1 MLIGLGAV
9 AIGGYL
15 VLGENPRA
23 VAALR
28 WLYRWPLFIPFVVA
42 GQLMRTFLAKNG
54 MMNNV
59 FTALGLYEPIDAVS
73 FLDWRGIVVT
83 FVWKQTPFAA
93 LLVAGAMAALDRATI
108 EAARNL
114 GASRLRVL
122 LEIVVPQVRQT
133 LAVALILSFVI
144 MMSVLSVPLMINA
157 QTPTMLTA
165 DMAFRINAYGDYG
178 VANAL
183 GFISYLMTG
192 VVAWIYLRQ
201 GVRAGRQA
209 MSATAPLRWL
219 ATGAVLGL
227 LAFAIFGPLL
237 NLALWA
243 FAEKWYFPHKLPLEY
258 GLSFWQRVFRP
269 QGDAMASLGNSIAI
283 ALFTVAAC
291 LAVAIPAGYALARR
305 ALPLRALILLAFLL
319 PQAFPSLAVYINV
332 ARIFYGF
339 GLNGTIVG
347 VVLVH
352 TMHGLVF
359 AVWIATAAFAAVEP
373 RARGGRAQHRRLA
386 LPRLPHRD
394 PAARRARHHG
404 ERDLRL
410 PRIRST
416 SSPAPSSSAC
426 PTSPRCRSCCS
437 ARAWRATTRSPR
449 SPR

>member
-1 MLIGLGAV
+1 LQQSRLISFALVAPALLILLALFVYPLGFSLVTAFVDEQGAWTLDNFAKAFEFYSRDILFSVVIVTLSTVLIGLGAI

-59 FTALGLYEPIDAVS
+59 FTGLGLYEPIDAVS

-122 LEIVVPQVRQT
+122 LEIIVPQVRQT

-201 GVRAGRQA
+201 GVR
-209 MSATAPLRWL
+209 
-219 ATGAVLGL
+219 
-227 LAFAIFGPLL
+227 
-237 NLALWA
+237 
-243 FAEKWYFPHKLPLEY
+243 
-258 GLSFWQRVFRP
+258 
-269 QGDAMASLGNSIAI
+269 QGGK
-283 ALFTVAAC
+283 
-291 LAVAIPAGYALARR
+291 P
-305 ALPLRALILLAFLL
+305 
-319 PQAFPSLAVYINV
+319 
-332 ARIFYGF
+332 
-339 GLNGTIVG
+339 
-347 VVLVH
+347 
-352 TMHGLVF
+352 
-359 AVWIATAAFAAVEP
+359 
-373 RARGGRAQHRRLA
+373 
-386 LPRLPHRD
+386 
-394 PAARRARHHG
+394 
-404 ERDLRL
+404 
-410 PRIRST
+410 
-416 SSPAPSSSAC
+416 
-426 PTSPRCRSCCS
+426 
-437 ARAWRATTRSPR
+437 
-449 SPR
+449 